1 MKVTCFC
8 TTHTYTWLHNV
19 CVVGGAAATA
29 ESAISKMKC
38 TQQNCKNIHIFV
50 IFGLWMS
57 GRKKNVW
64 YFCCYYYC
72 YCRYLNKMHA
82 KRRKSNGNQFVLIFS
97 HIRLYQQPELVK
109 IFNLVWLYVWQTTF
123 CVCVFS
129 KLLLSYAGQCE
140 NICLLV
146 IKINQTLWYLSL
158 CMPRRDTTTL

>member
-57 GRKKNVW
+57 GRKKT
-64 YFCCYYYC
+64 FDI
-72 YCRYLNKMHA
+72 
-82 KRRKSNGNQFVLIFS
+82 FV
-97 HIRLYQQPELVK
+97 
-109 IFNLVWLYVWQTTF
+109 
-123 CVCVFS
+123 
-129 KLLLSYAGQCE
+129 
-140 NICLLV
+140 V
-146 IKINQTLWYLSL
+146 IIIVIVVIWTKCTQKEENQTEINLF
-158 CMPRRDTTTL
+158 